1 MALLGTHAVTR
12 AVGVSEVTATSVRT
26 LVRRAVSC
34 PNGVRIPATATGATA
49 TDPSRPVIGILA
61 VLAAWKGHDVLLE
74 AVARIPEVTLEIA
87 GTAFPGSEDWERQ
100 LRDRAARPD
109 LAGRVRFLGHT
120 DPGTVFPRWDL
131 IVSASTS
138 PEAGP
143 LGVLEAMADGVPVLG
158 TAHGG
163 TAEYLA
169 DGVGRLVP
177 PPGSLSRSRR
187 RSGISSLTPPPG
199 RSCVSGP
206 GRSRSATMT

>member
-1 MALLGTHAVTR
+1 M
-12 AVGVSEVTATSVRT
+12 
-26 LVRRAVSC
+26 RRAVSC

-49 TDPSRPVIGILA
+49 TDPSHPVIGILA

-100 LRDRAARPD
+100 LRERAARPD

-120 DPGTVFPRWDL
+120 DPETVFPRWDL

-143 LGVLEAMADGVPVLG
+143 LGVLEAMAAGVPVLG

-177 PPGSLSRSRR
+177 PPGILSRSRR